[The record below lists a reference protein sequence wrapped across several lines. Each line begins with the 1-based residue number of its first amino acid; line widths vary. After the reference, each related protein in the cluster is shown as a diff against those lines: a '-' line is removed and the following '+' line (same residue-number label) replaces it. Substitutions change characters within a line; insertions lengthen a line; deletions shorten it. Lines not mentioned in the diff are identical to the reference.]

1 MTFNW
6 LVFAFLC
13 VVLAQGLGLPPR
25 LAQAM
30 EGVVLLLMLLVLVG
44 VL

>member
-1 MTFNW
+1 MRFGW

-13 VVLAQGLGLPPR
+13 TLLAAQFGLPPR
-25 LAQAM
+25 IAQAV
-30 EGVVLLLMLLVLVG
+30 EGVLLLLLLLVLVG